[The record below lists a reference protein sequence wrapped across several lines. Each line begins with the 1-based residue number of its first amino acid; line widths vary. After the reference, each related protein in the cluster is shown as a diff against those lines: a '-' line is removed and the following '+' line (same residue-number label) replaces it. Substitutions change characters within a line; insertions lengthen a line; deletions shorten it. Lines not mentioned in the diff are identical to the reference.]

1 MDPSSN
7 VIYHEGQV
15 LGDELGQRVRNVSM
29 SASVIILKS
38 LQVGDTY
45 LFNANTSKVLDNIN
59 KRLSEED
66 RSNRSYRRFLSF
78 SQVKTF
84 SHRGSHY
91 FSLTNRWILPV
102 VSGCTMARLG
112 CQVINTNIFRTIRPT
127 YLILLNMNLN
137 MNLSFGRLGIC

>member
-15 LGDELGQRVRNVSM
+15 LGDALGQRVRNKIKINI
-29 SASVIILKS
+29 ACYIL

-45 LFNANTSKVLDNIN
+45 IFNANTPKVLDNIN

-78 SQVKTF
+78 SQVK
-84 SHRGSHY
+84 
-91 FSLTNRWILPV
+91 IKK
-102 VSGCTMARLG
+102 
-112 CQVINTNIFRTIRPT
+112 
-127 YLILLNMNLN
+127 
-137 MNLSFGRLGIC
+137 